1 MPSSMPKAA
10 EVRAMY
16 QQWVRSGKKPI
27 EVFARDIGEPAS
39 TVRRWINQYVVRL
52 EIAEAPEFEIA
63 EIPDVLLPVDDLVER
78 RKRQFAQKKK
88 HEEARKLI
96 PVKIKKTGA
105 IGILHYGDPHV
116 DDDGTDLALLEHHM
130 HLTNTVEGLYGANI
144 GDSTNGWVG
153 RLARLYS
160 QQSTSHA
167 EALQLAEWFI
177 KGTNWMYMIG
187 GNHDLWAGDGDPIRW
202 IAGEAKA
209 IYQDSE
215 ARLQLNFPNARNVR
229 INARHDFTGHSMY
242 NPVHGATKALHFGI
256 RDHVA
261 VCGHKHVSGYGV
273 LKDPDSGITMHALQ
287 IASYKV
293 YDRYAREKGFRDQAL
308 SPCAVTVINP
318 DLDPQ
323 SPDLIKVFWDADAG
337 ADYLKFLRRKKS

>member
-1 MPSSMPKAA
+1 MPSAMPKAD

-16 QQWVRSGKKPI
+16 QKWCAAKKPPI
-27 EVFARDIGEPAS
+27 ESFARNIGEPAS

-52 EIAEAPEFEIA
+52 EVAEAPEFEIA
-63 EIPDVLLPVDDLVER
+63 EIPDALLPVEDLVER

-96 PVKIKKTGA
+96 PIKIKKTGA

-116 DDDGTDLALLEHHM
+116 DDDGTDLSLLEHHM

-144 GDSTNGWVG
+144 GDTTNNWVG
-153 RLARLYS
+153 RLARLYAA
-160 QQSTSHA
+160 QSTSAA
-167 EALQLAEWFI
+167 ESWQLAEWFI
-177 KGTNWMYMIG
+177 RGTNWMYMIG
-187 GNHDLWAGDGDPIRW
+187 GNHDAWSGDGDPIRW
-202 IAGEAKA
+202 IAGEINAT
-209 IYQDSE
+209 YQDSE
-215 ARLQLNFPNARNVR
+215 ARLQLNFPNGKHVR

-323 SPDLIKVFWDADAG
+323 SPDLIKVFWDADEG
-337 ADYLKFLRRKKS
+337 ANYLKFLRRKK